1 MIPLLRGRDGRD
13 GAAGVPGTPGT
24 DGNNGRDGM
33 LFACVPIKIK
43 IQFK

>member
-24 DGNNGRDGM
+24 DGSNGRDGM
-33 LFACVPIKIK
+33 LFAFVPLK

>member
-24 DGNNGRDGM
+24 DGNNRRDGM
-33 LFACVPIKIK
+33 FFACVPLKN
-43 IQFK
+43 QFK

>member
-33 LFACVPIKIK
+33 LFAFVPLK

>member
-13 GAAGVPGTPGT
+13 GGDGVPGTPDK

-33 LFACVPIKIK
+33 LFACVPLK

>member
-33 LFACVPIKIK
+33 LFAFVPKK
-43 IQFK
+43 IQYK

>member
-1 MIPLLRGRDGRD
+1 MIPLIRGRDGRD

-24 DGNNGRDGM
+24 DGNTGRDGM
-33 LFACVPIKIK
+33 LFAFVPLK